1 MHRIFDVVVV
11 GGGHAGLEALGASLR
26 SGCRT
31 LLVTQKR
38 STLGAMSC
46 NPSFGGIGKGHL
58 LKEIDALDG
67 ISPRICDETGI
78 HFRVLN
84 TRRGFAV
91 RGPRAQI
98 DRDLFKARVQEE
110 IHNFEKKVYPER
122 FTLYE
127 NTVEDL
133 VVENGK
139 LVGVILSDG
148 SKVMTKAAILTVGTF
163 LRGCI
168 NIGTTT
174 YPAGR
179 MGDSSSI
186 GLAQTLQKF
195 AFRLGRLKTGTP
207 PRLFKKS
214 INFESLD
221 LMHPDDCPE
230 PFSFLNE
237 RVKIESKDQV
247 PCHITSTSS
256 KAHKII
262 IDNLHLNRHVL
273 EEVNGP
279 RYCPSIESKVIKFPK
294 NAHHIWLE
302 PEGIKSDLIY
312 PQGLSCTLPEE
323 LQQSFINKIVGLENA
338 KIANPG
344 YGVEYDYVDPRE
356 ILNTLETKK
365 IPGLYL
371 AGQINGTTGYEE
383 AAAQGLVAGANAANK
398 ILKKPP
404 LIINRTEGYIGVLID
419 DLTTKGTSEPYRMF
433 TTRAEFRLHLRPDNA
448 DIRLTQKGMDCG
460 IIGKDRACRFYSM
473 KKKYNSLKEKLTTV
487 TYSKKEWASLLNI
500 PISTPKN
507 IQVSAY
513 EILGVSNYGVEF
525 EDLANISPF
534 IYKDKSIYG
543 IGKKLKIESIYSESL
558 KDIQYQMDQVKRES
572 NLILSSSLNLDDNKL
587 GLSLEERE
595 KLAMMLPTTLANA
608 SQIPGITPN
617 AVINLLRYVKKQ

>member
-1 MHRIFDVVVV
+1 MHTHLDEHLHTPECVQLIRELTDCRNRYTKWTGGCNEIYQKVRNCLRKERI
-11 GGGHAGLEALGASLR
+11 E
-26 SGCRT
+26 RT
-31 LLVTQKR
+31 ELNAPWNLIIID
-38 STLGAMSC
+38 
-46 NPSFGGIGKGHL
+46 FGGIGKGHL

-67 ISPRICDETGI
+67 ISPRICDETGLKLI
-78 HFRVLN
+78 EISFKLEFRRKSITL
-84 TRRGFAV
+84 
-91 RGPRAQI
+91 
-98 DRDLFKARVQEE
+98 
-110 IHNFEKKVYPER
+110 KKKCTLKR

-398 ILKKPP
+398 ILKKAAPDNQQNGR
-404 LIINRTEGYIGVLID
+404 IY
-419 DLTTKGTSEPYRMF
+419 
-433 TTRAEFRLHLRPDNA
+433 RAEFRLHLRPDNA